1 MKKNYPGLFSCFKP
15 GLFLLAFLFFNFSGF
30 GQTIGAATVAGT
42 PVCAGSNVNISF
54 EVTNGVYTN
63 EAFTTSTNY
72 DVYLSTRI
80 NGQYSTINT
89 VIHSFTSSTAPSYNQ
104 YASTII
110 NETVPIPS
118 NYTTNSNYVI
128 WVGSSSPNTVS
139 PYDSALFRINAAPS
153 NPTVSNNG
161 PICVGGTLQLN
172 ASTITGAS
180 YRWTGPNGY
189 TSTAQ
194 NPARTNATA
203 AMAGVYTLVATVNG
217 CSSNPVSTTVG
228 GSVPNSSQTSAGND
242 SWIAHVYDGTNQ
254 GVAYNGNF
262 TNYVG
267 NYTEPVLFDQAFGGN
282 SNCFSI
288 RANSNPISIY
298 TDTFSVRYRMNSS
311 QKGLYAVSIGSDDGS
326 RLNIDNNLVYN
337 YWGDRGYT
345 VDANILVNLTGNSKL
360 VLDYYENGGGNR
372 LSISG
377 GTTPIIENTLT
388 QNTGQSIPIGNMGQT
403 ISGDTY
409 ETYASTLPT
418 GISRTGTGYQ
428 WAYSTTQGGALTN
441 ITGATGATYTP
452 STTSGHFTTAGTYYI
467 YRIAT
472 LSSTNNRLSSTYL
485 ARHKSNAAILT
496 VGSGFTITQ
505 QPTDQT
511 VCAGSPSTFS
521 VDVDGQNLTYKW
533 QRNDGGTS
541 TNFYDIADGT
551 DFTGT
556 NSSVL
561 TVNGAEW
568 LDDKSFRLKI
578 TDGAGMT
585 AYSNS
590 ALLQYID
597 SPDYVNGAPNANVC
611 SSQNT
616 FFETQSS
623 ETNFQWEL
631 SEDGGYTWITLV
643 NDDNHQ
649 NVNQARLDIINATS
663 AMNNNMYRPKVSKN
677 GCDLYA
683 APSTLSVSNSPVIT
697 DNPANQAVNSGSN
710 VSFQSSATG
719 TGLNYRWQANN
730 GGSWYDIYDDGTYS
744 GTGTTQLTLN
754 NVQQW
759 QPNYKFRMR
768 ATNSSDCS
776 SLSDEAVL
784 TVGGTCGFREPID
797 INFQSD
803 YGNDTWI
810 GHIYDGTNFDT
821 YIGHYNEPET
831 FDRNFGGD
839 AVCFEMVAGGF
850 VETETFSVRYQMNS
864 TSNGVF
870 VVDLGSDDGSRLR
883 VDGELVFNNWT
894 DQAHSIRPRV
904 LFSLNGNSNLE
915 YEFYEA
921 YGGNRVNFNN
931 LVQIMENELEGNITQ
946 NYCTGDGTSPIT
958 GDMFGAL
965 PSGINPVGTGYQW
978 TYSTSLDGP
987 RTNITGATSAS
998 FTPNISSAPFN
1009 TPGTYYIFR
1018 NVTFSSSN
1026 NTGVSPTEVT
1036 HESNPATLEVNS
1048 QISNNEIVFRET
1060 GTVCATVNENGN
1072 LNISAPEGTV
1082 FISVDFASY
1091 GTPEG
1096 TCENFTLGTCH
1107 ATNSQTVV
1115 EGYLLGNNSATIP
1128 ATNAV
1133 FGDPCS
1139 GVVKRLYVQATY
1151 AEPTELLC
1159 SGDDPGTISGSTPES
1174 NGGDFTYSWQISTT
1188 GPDAGFTEAPGRNEL
1203 QNYNPGPLEQT
1214 TWFRRDILTD
1224 NCEPY
1229 GSNTV
1234 EIPVNPLPTGTLNG
1248 PSAVCAGETI
1258 SFSGSLSG
1266 VGPWDVTILANG
1278 VPYDFIFYSDTFT
1291 LYEDEQPQE
1300 YNTYSIS
1307 KITDSNGCTNTD
1319 VSTIT
1324 IKVLQ
1329 DVSNNEISGDQNLC
1343 GTGTPETLLGSEAN
1357 GGIVEYLWESSTEGP
1372 TGTFTAAPGTN
1383 NSKNYVPDSVTQTT
1397 WFRRTASN
1405 NCSEL
1410 VSNIIEV
1417 SVLSPLSNNSI
1428 SLANESTSI
1437 QSVCTDTNPG
1447 IITGTVPT
1455 GGDGNFSYLWESS
1468 TTGPDNGFNP
1478 AGGTNN
1484 TQNYDPGILTQ
1495 TTWFRRTVS
1504 SATCTEISSNVGEI
1518 SVNQL
1523 PTINSISGDS
1533 SICIG
1538 ETTYLTGNL
1547 TGTGPWTVR
1556 GTMDGAAFSIS
1567 STSSSLSYALTPTA
1581 NTTINITEIED
1592 ENGCVNNETYT
1603 FTINVSQE
1611 NTWTGAQDT
1620 NWNNANNWSCNTV
1633 PTLEIDVLIP
1643 SGLTNYPVVLPE
1655 DTGLSKNLTI
1665 KTGASV
1671 IVDQSLFAIAGQT
1684 VNQGIFNAEN
1694 GSVFFSSEISQIIP
1708 PDFLENDRLENLYIS
1723 NSVDVTSQANIEV
1736 TGLVQVF
1743 NGDFYTGDKLT
1754 LISNSTQTTLI
1765 SGAGNGEVIGIVK
1778 MQRYLDKA
1786 FGYKYFSSPFQN
1798 STVGD
1803 FAPYMDFEDPVTGF
1817 PHFYSYNENRNI
1829 NINDIVRDATGWEA
1843 YTTTTN
1849 SLNIAEGYA
1858 LNFGTSTAAQTIE
1871 LSGEVNNGT
1880 IPTRQLE
1887 NNHREYTRGFHLVGN
1902 PYPSPI
1908 DWDASQGWTKTNI
1921 DDGIYFFTAS
1931 DTSQY
1936 TGTYSAYVNQVST
1949 TDGKSSNIIPSMQ
1962 GFFIKV
1968 SDSDTQD
1975 VVTGSF
1981 GMDNNV
1987 RVNDFD
1993 QEFLR
1998 TQEEL
2003 KPLIR
2008 LEAGFNTS
2016 NQQDVMVI
2024 YFSSYATPNFEKE
2037 MDAHKLMNTDPAV
2050 PSFYNLTEKKKEL
2063 AINAIPFPE
2072 SRSYKKIPLGIKVD
2086 QNGEMKIKLAAVEN
2100 LNSNFNIYL
2109 IDHEKGTGQNLRN
2122 KPEYKFS
2129 IQAGTH
2135 NSRFE
2140 LMFSEEKVTSPAI
2153 AFNEPFDV
2161 EVENGNVVVKMNLEE
2176 NKQGILRASTMTG
2189 QILQIKE
2196 AGGKDEVIFE
2206 GITSEGVYI
2215 INLQV
2220 GKAQY
2225 GKKVLIKK

>member
-15 GLFLLAFLFFNFSGF
+15 GLFLVVFLFFNFDGF
-30 GQTIGAATVAGT
+30 GQTIGDATVTGT

-63 EAFTTSTNY
+63 EAFTTGTNY

-80 NGQYSTINT
+80 NGEYSSINT
-89 VIHSFTSSTAPSYNQ
+89 VIYSFTSSTAPSYNQ
-104 YASTII
+104 YASAII

-118 NYTTNSNYVI
+118 NYATNSNYVI

-139 PYDSALFRINAAPS
+139 PYDSALFRINATPS

-161 PICVGGTLQLN
+161 PICVGGTLQLS
-172 ASTITGAS
+172 ASSITGAT
-180 YRWTGPNGY
+180 YQWTGPNGY

-194 NPARTNATA
+194 NPARTNATT
-203 AMAGVYTLVATVNG
+203 AMAGVYTVVATVNG
-217 CSSNPVSTTVG
+217 CSSNPMSTTVG
-228 GSVPNSSQTSAGND
+228 GSVANSSQTTAGND
-242 SWIAHVYDGTNQ
+242 SWIGHVYNGTNQ

-282 SNCFSI
+282 TNCFSI
-288 RANSNPISIY
+288 RANSSPISIY
-298 TDTFSVRYRMNSS
+298 TETFSVRYRMNST
-311 QKGLYAVSIGSDDGS
+311 QKGLYTVSIGSDDGS
-326 RLNIDNNLVYN
+326 RLSIDNNLVYN
-337 YWGDRGYT
+337 YWGDRGYA

-372 LSISG
+372 IGISG

-388 QNTGQSIPIGNMGQT
+388 QNTGQSIPIGNTGQS

-428 WAYSTTQGGALTN
+428 WAYITTQGGALTN

-452 STTSGHFTTAGTYYI
+452 STTSGPFTTAGTYYI

-485 ARHKSNAAILT
+485 ARNKSNAATLT

-541 TNFYDIADGT
+541 TNFYDIDGT

-556 NSSVL
+556 NSPVL
-561 TVNGAEW
+561 TVNGASW
-568 LDDKSFRLKI
+568 LHDKRFRLKI
-578 TDGAGMT
+578 TDGSGMT
-585 AYSNS
+585 AYSDS

-597 SPDYVNGAPNANVC
+597 SPGYVNQAPNANVC
-611 SSQNT
+611 SGQNT
-616 FFETQSS
+616 YFETQSS

-631 SEDGGYTWITLV
+631 SEDGGNTWSTLV

-663 AMNNNMYRPKVSKN
+663 AMNTNFYRVKVSRN
-677 GCDLYA
+677 GCALYA
-683 APSTLSVSNSPVIT
+683 ASSTLTVNDVPVIT
-697 DNPANQAVNSGSN
+697 SQPSNQAVNSGSN

-719 TGLNYRWQANN
+719 MGLSYRWQANN
-730 GGSWYDIYDDGTYS
+730 GGGWYDIYDDGTYS

-759 QPNYKFRMR
+759 QSNYKFRLR
-768 ATNSSDCS
+768 VTNNSGCS

-797 INFQSD
+797 IDYQNN

-810 GHIYDGTNFDT
+810 GHVYEGTNFDT

-839 AVCFEMVAGGF
+839 AVCFEMVAGGS
-850 VETETFSVRYQMNS
+850 VQTETFSVRYKMNS
-864 TSNGVF
+864 TRNGIY
-870 VVDLGSDDGSRLR
+870 VVDMGSDDGTRLQ
-883 VDGELVFNNWT
+883 VDGNLVFNNWV

-904 LFSLNGNSNLE
+904 LFSLNGNSDLE
-915 YEFYEA
+915 YEFYES
-921 YGGNRVNFNN
+921 YGGNRVSFNN
-931 LVQIMENELEGNITQ
+931 LLQIMENELEGNITQ
-946 NYCTGDGTSPIT
+946 NYCTGDNTASIT
-958 GDMFGAL
+958 GDSFGTL

-978 TYSTSLDGP
+978 TYSTSMDGT
-987 RTNITGATSAS
+987 RTNISGATSAS

-1018 NVTFSSSN
+1018 NVNFSSSN
-1026 NTGVSPTEVT
+1026 NTGVSPYEVT

-1048 QISNNEIVFRET
+1048 QISNNEIIFRET

-1082 FISVDFASY
+1082 FTSVDFASY
-1091 GTPEG
+1091 GTPDG

-1128 ATNAV
+1128 ATNTV

-1139 GVVKRLYVQATY
+1139 GVGKRLYVQATY
-1151 AEPTELLC
+1151 AEPMGTLC

-1174 NGGDFTYSWQISTT
+1174 MGGDFIYSWQISNT
-1188 GPDAGFTEAPGRNEL
+1188 GPESGFSEAPGRNEL
-1203 QNYNPGPLEQT
+1203 QDYNPGPLEQT
-1214 TWFRRDILTD
+1214 TWFRRNILTD

-1229 GSNTV
+1229 SSNTI
-1234 EIPVNPLPTGTLNG
+1234 EIPVNPLPTGTLSG
-1248 PSAVCAGETI
+1248 PTTVCQGEAAVLSATLTGA
-1258 SFSGSLSG
+1258 
-1266 VGPWDVTILANG
+1266 GPWTVTG
-1278 VPYDFIFYSDTFT
+1278 SYGSGPTSFQVQQSPFSVTDYPTET
-1291 LYEDEQPQE
+1291 T
-1300 YNTYSIS
+1300 TYSITS
-1307 KITDSNGCTNTD
+1307 VTDSNGCTNNEVSSVTVSVPSD
-1319 VSTIT
+1319 VT
-1324 IKVLQ
+1324 
-1329 DVSNNEISGDQNLC
+1329 NNTVTGDQSLC
-1343 GTGTPETLLGSEAN
+1343 GAGTPEILSGSEAT
-1357 GGIVEYLWESSTEGP
+1357 GSAVEYLWESSTQGS
-1372 TGTFTAAPGTN
+1372 TGGFTPAQGTN
-1383 NSKNYVPDSVTQTT
+1383 NSKDYAPASVSQTT

-1405 NCSEL
+1405 NCSDA
-1410 VSNIIEV
+1410 VSNVIEV
-1417 SVLSPLSNNSI
+1417 TVLSPLSENNI
-1428 SLANESTSI
+1428 SLANGSNTLQSI
-1437 QSVCTDTNPG
+1437 CTDTNPG
-1447 IITGTVPT
+1447 IITGTVPS

-1468 TTGPDNGFNP
+1468 TTGADNGFNP
-1478 AGGTNN
+1478 AEGTNN
-1484 TQNYDPGILTQ
+1484 TQNYDPGILSQ
-1495 TTWFRRTVS
+1495 STWFRRTVS
-1504 SATCTEISSNVGEI
+1504 STTCTEISSNVVEI
-1518 SVNQL
+1518 SVNPL
-1523 PTINSISGDS
+1523 PTITAINGDS

-1538 ETTYLTGNL
+1538 ETAYLTGNL

-1567 STSSSLSYALTPTA
+1567 STSPSLSYALSPTA
-1581 NTTINITEIED
+1581 NTTINITGVED
-1592 ENGCVNNETYT
+1592 ANGCVNNETYT
-1603 FTINVSQE
+1603 FTINVIQE
-1611 NTWTGAQDT
+1611 NTWTGTENT
-1620 NWNNANNWSCNTV
+1620 NWNNANNWSCNTL
-1633 PTLEIDVLIP
+1633 PTLETDALIP
-1643 SGLTNYPVVLPE
+1643 ENLASNNYPLIN
-1655 DTGLSKNLTI
+1655 TGANALTKNLSI
-1665 KTGASV
+1665 ENGASV
-1671 IVDQSLFAIAGQT
+1671 TVSDNWLQIAG
-1684 VNQGIFNAEN
+1684 NLLNNGILNTEA
-1694 GSVFFSSEISQIIP
+1694 GSISFQAASAQIIP
-1708 PDFLENDRLENLYIS
+1708 DAAFQNNRIRNLRIDNTSGVIS
-1723 NSVDVTSQANIEV
+1723 EAIIEV
-1736 TGLVQVF
+1736 TGTLKIE
-1743 NGDFYTGDKLT
+1743 NGNFDTGNELT
-1754 LISNSTQTTLI
+1754 LISDENQTALI
-1765 SGAGNGEVIGIVK
+1765 SGAGNGEVIGLVS

-1798 STVGD
+1798 SVVGD
-1803 FAPYMDFEDPVTGF
+1803 FAPYMDFENPETGF
-1817 PHFYSYNENRNI
+1817 PNFYRYNEDRNI
-1829 NINDIVRDATGWEA
+1829 NINEIVRDATGWEV
-1843 YTTTTN
+1843 YTNTTN
-1849 SLNIAEGYA
+1849 SLNTAEGYA
-1858 LNFGTSTAAQTIE
+1858 LNFGNTTASQTIE
-1871 LSGEVNNGT
+1871 LTGEVNNGV
-1880 IPTRQLE
+1880 IPARQLE
-1887 NNHREYTRGFHLVGN
+1887 NNHREYTKGFHLVGN

-1908 DWDASQGWTKTNI
+1908 DWNANSGWTKTNI
-1921 DDGIYFFTAS
+1921 DDGIYFFTAG
-1931 DTSQY
+1931 DDSQY

-1949 TDGKSSNIIPSMQ
+1949 SDGRSSNIIPSMQ

-1975 VVTGSF
+1975 LVTGSF

-1987 RVNDFD
+1987 RINDFD

-1998 TQEEL
+1998 TQEVL

-2016 NQQDVMVI
+2016 QRQDPMVI

-2050 PSFYNLTEKKKEL
+2050 PSFYNLTETKKEL

-2072 SRSYKKIPLGIKVD
+2072 SRSYKKIPLGIKAD
-2086 QNGEMKIKLAAVEN
+2086 QNGEMKINLASVEN

-2109 IDHEKGTGQNLRN
+2109 IDHEKGKGQNLRN
-2122 KPEYKFS
+2122 NPKYTFN

-2161 EVENGNVVVKMNLEE
+2161 EVEDGNVVVKMNLEE
-2176 NKQGILRASTMTG
+2176 NQEGILRASTMTG

-2196 AGGKDEVIFE
+2196 AGSKDQVIFE